1 MNNIQLKEQVRK
13 DNGNKPTY
21 SWLYIYI
28 LGCN

>member
-1 MNNIQLKEQVRK
+1 MIDNIQLKEQVRK

-21 SWLYIYI
+21 SWFYI

>member
-21 SWLYIYI
+21 SWFYIYI
-28 LGCN
+28 RM